1 MDQPS
6 LSFLNLGIAPKM
18 LEVLESMNFVTPTPI
33 QHKAIPVVLQGDDIV
48 AVAQTGTGKTLAF
61 GIPTIQRLVSN
72 PGRALVLVPTRELAL
87 QVHEVLKQIMHE
99 FGMKSVCIIGG
110 APMRKQ
116 ITDLQKNPSM
126 IIATPG
132 RLVDHM
138 EQRNV
143 DLGDV
148 GILVLDEADR
158 MFDMGF
164 APQVNR
170 VMRGLPKKR
179 QTLLFS
185 ATMPEGIVN
194 LAAKYMKLPIEVE
207 IAPSGTAAEHVSQE
221 LFIVKEES
229 KNKLLQSLL
238 KQYKGSILIF
248 ARTKLRA
255 MVVNRAV
262 RDMGFKA
269 VQIHS
274 DRTMG
279 QRKEAI
285 EGFKSG
291 LYRVLIAT
299 DIASRGIDVS
309 GIELVINY
317 DIPDDVEN
325 YVHRIGRTG
334 RAGNTGMAITFAT
347 PSQGGDV
354 EKIEKMI
361 RKTLPRS
368 SHGEVQTY
376 DFLNKKAFGGGR
388 RSFGPGRRR

>member
-1 MDQPS
+1 MEQPS

-18 LEVLESMNFVTPTPI
+18 LEILESMKFVTPTPI
-33 QHKAIPVVLQGDDIV
+33 QHKAIPVVLEGNDIV

-61 GIPTIQRLVSN
+61 GIPTIQRLVSGS
-72 PGRALVLVPTRELAL
+72 GRALVLVPTRELAL
-87 QVHEVLKQIMHE
+87 QVHEVLKEILHS
-99 FGMKSVCIIGG
+99 FGMKSACIIGG

-116 ITDLQKNPSM
+116 ITDLEKNPSM

-148 GILVLDEADR
+148 GIFVLDEADR

-207 IAPSGTAAEHVSQE
+207 IAPSGTAAEHVTQE
-221 LFIVKEES
+221 LFIVKEEA
-229 KNKLLQSLL
+229 KNKLVQSLL
-238 KQYKGSILIF
+238 RQYKGSVLIF

-347 PSQGGDV
+347 PAQGGDV
-354 EKIEKMI
+354 VKIEKMI
-361 RKTLPRS
+361 RKTLPRG
-368 SHGEVQTY
+368 SHTDVQTY
-376 DFLNKKAFGGGR
+376 DFLNKKTVGGGR